1 MQVTLLQSVSL
12 VTDKAKLQLLLPTV
26 QKLLLPNHTQQE
38 DLLLELLRSFNDSA
52 AKELNDTSKPFWK
65 VYTDLLQHYLKP
77 DSPEASR
84 DVLANALGNGLYKK
98 LDTSRK
104 VELCQTLLD
113 LCSEDASL
121 QRYCKQ
127 LLTNVLNE
135 VPVMVSLLDLYSPSS
150 NVGGERATKRAR
162 TSDATERYS
171 IRQLSFLSEIFGTK
185 ALPGSIE
192 LISHLLQVLSSI
204 VQTLS
209 PSEAEVNYTE
219 QLLMSAVETAA
230 SGVSVGA
237 LSIAMSCPN

>member
-38 DLLLELLRSFNDSA
+38 GLLLELLRSFNDSA
-52 AKELNDTSKPFWK
+52 AKELNDTNKPIWK

-77 DSPEASR
+77 DSAEASR
-84 DVLANALGNGLYKK
+84 DVLANALEMGLYKK

-104 VELCQTLLD
+104 VELCQIWLD
-113 LCSEDASL
+113 LCSEDVSL

-135 VPVMVSLLDLYSPSS
+135 VPVMVALLDLYSPTGNIS
-150 NVGGERATKRAR
+150 GERATKRAK
-162 TSDATERYS
+162 TSDAAEQYS
-171 IRQLSFLSEIFGTK
+171 IRQLSFLSEILGTK

-192 LISHLLQVLSSI
+192 LISHLLQVLNSV
-204 VQTLS
+204 VQALS
-209 PSEAEVNYTE
+209 PTEAEVNYTE

-237 LSIAMSCPN
+237 PSVVISCFN